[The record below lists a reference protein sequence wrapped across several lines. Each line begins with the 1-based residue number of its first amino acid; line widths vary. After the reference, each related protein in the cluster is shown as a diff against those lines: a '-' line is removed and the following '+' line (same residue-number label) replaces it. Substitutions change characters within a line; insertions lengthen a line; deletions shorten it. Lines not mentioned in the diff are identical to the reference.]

1 MQEWYLGYVIRELAW
16 GTVTPETA
24 LFSLDFSFSRE
35 FQNINI
41 DTAFPWIIAECDYF
55 LFRMQIKLSDY
66 SREAIISNVAHLKSC
81 PKYFVFLSHSI
92 KKLSHQ
98 INWTWAF

>member
-16 GTVTPETA
+16 GTVTPQTA

-41 DTAFPWIIAECDYF
+41 DTVFPRIIAEGDYF
-55 LFRMQIKLSDY
+55 L
-66 SREAIISNVAHLKSC
+66 
-81 PKYFVFLSHSI
+81 SHP
-92 KKLSHQ
+92 
-98 INWTWAF
+98 NWTIIRGRWLFQMLLTGIRALNILFYYPITSKNDHIK

>member
-1 MQEWYLGYVIRELAW
+1 MIRELAW
-16 GTVTPETA
+16 GTVTPQTA
-24 LFSLDFSFSRE
+24 LFSLDLRFSRE

-55 LFRMQIKLSDY
+55 LFRMQIKLSGY

-81 PKYFVFLSHSI
+81 PKYFVFLSH
-92 KKLSHQ
+92 
-98 INWTWAF
+98 

>member
-24 LFSLDFSFSRE
+24 LFSLDFSFRRE

-41 DTAFPWIIAECDYF
+41 DTAFSWIIAECDYF
-55 LFRMQIKLSDY
+55 FFRIQTERLVEGGDY
-66 SREAIISNVAHLKSC
+66 FKCCSLEVT
-81 PKYFVFLSHSI
+81 P
-92 KKLSHQ
+92 
-98 INWTWAF
+98 